1 MGWSGRAPT
10 LPAIECWERAPKTR
24 SSPAPRA
31 NIHDGPEQML
41 QSKAG
46 YIDARPLT
54 ASSAKPLATHGRTI
68 HWVKLRNTRHEE
80 IYSGLPPRT
89 DIGRPILVSL
99 RSMLQQSRDVSI
111 SAKLKCHSA
120 ASLGALAGAAETSIS
135 QRRRLT
141 RAFRHDLAASV
152 ICKARFFRTP
162 GFWLDR
168 RGPSGTRLKRG
179 WRSCCSLI
187 QARISPRRL
196 FSTMAA

>member
-68 HWVKLRNTRHEE
+68 HWVKLRNTQHEQM
-80 IYSGLPPRT
+80 SSALHPTTDVGLARAKGVTRIDGVGAYNPCRRYL
-89 DIGRPILVSL
+89 GK
-99 RSMLQQSRDVSI
+99 SRF
-111 SAKLKCHSA
+111 
-120 ASLGALAGAAETSIS
+120 GP
-135 QRRRLT
+135 
-141 RAFRHDLAASV
+141 FRNV
-152 ICKARFFRTP
+152 
-162 GFWLDR
+162 
-168 RGPSGTRLKRG
+168 TRLG
-179 WRSCCSLI
+179 GSL
-187 QARISPRRL
+187 AVLS
-196 FSTMAA
+196 FAWG

>member
-1 MGWSGRAPT
+1 MRAD
-10 LPAIECWERAPKTR
+10 
-24 SSPAPRA
+24 
-31 NIHDGPEQML
+31 IHDGPEQML
-41 QSKAG
+41 LSKAG

-68 HWVKLRNTRHEE
+68 HWVKLRNTQHEQM
-80 IYSGLPPRT
+80 SSALHPTTDVGLARAKGVTRIDGVGAYDP
-89 DIGRPILVSL
+89 L
-99 RSMLQQSRDVSI
+99 LQQSRDVSI

-187 QARISPRRL
+187 QARISPRRF
-196 FSTMAA
+196 FSTMAASPTRRSLSKAE